1 MHRQGGKFK
10 GNAVPFQQNWCKV
23 ICVYIACKLEE
34 SRLKAL
40 SGIRV
45 QAAEP
50 PVRLAAGPERQFPGH
65 QGGNSKVGVQQEAVQ
80 LHLRVHLRQL
90 FPEALLR
97 LLQER
102 QAASGGRL
110 LVKQTRQYL
119 PGG

>member
-10 GNAVPFQQNWCKV
+10 GNTLPFQNDRRKLVFLYAVCK
-23 ICVYIACKLEE
+23 CKE
-34 SRLKAL
+34 SVLKAAS
-40 SGIRV
+40 SGFV
-45 QAAEP
+45 QIAEP

-80 LHLRVHLRQL
+80 LHLRVHPRQL